1 MKIPNHDVARWLAI
15 ACLGLL
21 SLQNQAAQFVEI
33 SAEIETFGYRLA
45 DTSSITSAK
54 PKTIHVT
61 CITGA
66 TEWYIENDFQHLEEW
81 LFDGTNVLC
90 RTQPP
95 SGLERERI
103 LKSSSFK
110 PITEPRTQS
119 WRSADGHPLGHF
131 GVNIPWLA
139 FCSGNYLKREARII
153 PLPAAILRH
162 CPDRYAYTDVTTTFD
177 DELALPK
184 SIDLLTS
191 KSRWLKAHTD
201 WDEEQG
207 FGTRYTEW
215 NKNTAPKIQ
224 DGVLVFHYAVLEST
238 NLLGRSF
245 PTKFEFFQTGR
256 QYEQDGNWFCQGQGR
271 VKTIRP
277 ATKPPALK

>member
-1 MKIPNHDVARWLAI
+1 MKVSKPPLAKLPAI
-15 ACLGLL
+15 AFLTLL
-21 SLQNQAAQFVEI
+21 SIRIQAAQFVEI
-33 SAEIETFGYRLA
+33 SAEIDTFGYRLN
-45 DTSSITSAK
+45 DTESITSAK

-61 CITGA
+61 CITGS
-66 TEWYIENDFQHLEEW
+66 TEWYIENDFQHREEW
-81 LFDGTNVLC
+81 VFDGTNVVL

-95 SGLERERI
+95 SGSERERI
-103 LKSSSFK
+103 QKSSSFK

-139 FCSGNYLKREARII
+139 FCSGNYLKREGRII

-162 CPDRYAYTDVTTTFD
+162 CPDRYAYTDVTTTFND
-177 DELALPK
+177 ASGLPR

-191 KSRWLKAHTD
+191 KSRWLTAHTE
-201 WDEEQG
+201 WDNEHN

-215 NKNTAPKIQ
+215 NKSTAPKIQ

-245 PTKFEFFQTGR
+245 PTRFEFFQTGR
-256 QYEQDGNWFCQGQGR
+256 QYEQDGNWFCQGMGYVR
-271 VKTIRP
+271 
-277 ATKPPALK
+277 